1 MKKILFI
8 CKWNRFRSKVA
19 EAYFKKTNKN
29 KKITADSAGIFKGYP
44 VVKNVLNIGKKLGIN
59 IKQGTRGL
67 KEADRKEFDLFVIV
81 ADDIPKSLFNAAK
94 KVILW
99 KIPDTSQDNQK
110 RIGIIMKQ
118 IFRKVDKLNKDL
130 KAGKLK

>member
-1 MKKILFI
+1 MKILFV
-8 CKWNRFRSKVA
+8 CRQNRFRSKVA
-19 EAYFKKTNKN
+19 EAYFRKTNKN

-44 VVKNVLNIGKKLGIN
+44 VVKNVLDIGRKFGIN

-81 ADDIPKSLFNAAK
+81 ANDIPKSLFNAAK

-99 KIPDTSQDNQK
+99 KIPDTSQDNSK
-110 RIGIIMKQ
+110 RIESIMKQ
-118 IFRKVDKLNKDL
+118 IFRKVDKLNREL
-130 KAGKLK
+130 GKGK